1 MVNSRH
7 EWGFGMMMT
16 WFGRLMLVLV
26 VGLISACQ
34 AANSPSEWPIYGPG
48 AMLDPV
54 APHAA
59 PIGRAGVQVA
69 ADSARP

>member
-1 MVNSRH
+1 
-7 EWGFGMMMT
+7 
-16 WFGRLMLVLV
+16 MLVLV